1 MKVRH
6 ILFYFSLTLLIAC
19 GPNNPADRF
28 KAEVPAEEEEKL
40 IELNFKRLDQDLFK
54 INNNNVN
61 SQIDSLRKK
70 YGNFFDLYLYA
81 IAKISIPTDP
91 LLDQKILYYVND
103 GDIKIIHED
112 INKQYGDLTDLK
124 EQLQHGFTRYK
135 HFFPKKSIPTIVTY
149 LSGFNLANATTEGEL
164 GIGLD
169 MYLGRN
175 YGYYNNLQFPEYKT
189 VSATKDYV
197 ATDALFNW
205 CVTEFVDSS
214 TNVLGYMLHQG
225 KMLFLLD
232 ALYPETP
239 DSIKLRYTNK
249 QFQWCNQNESTIWAT
264 MVDQE
269 ALYST
274 STKEIN
280 RYCDEHPFT
289 PGYPRESPGRL
300 GNWIGWQIVK
310 AYMAKHADLSI
321 EDLFKLKDPQKF
333 LSESGYRPQKAQ

>member
-1 MKVRH
+1 MKLRTF
-6 ILFYFSLTLLIAC
+6 LFLFSVTLLIAC

-28 KAEVPAEEEEKL
+28 KEAVPAEEDEKL
-40 IELNFKRLDQDLFK
+40 VDLNIKRLDQDFFK
-54 INNNNVN
+54 TTPQNVN

-70 YGNFFDLYLYA
+70 YGDFFDLYLYA
-81 IAKISIPTDP
+81 IAKISIPDDP

-103 GDIKIIHED
+103 GDIKIIQQD
-112 INKQYGDLTDLK
+112 ITKQYADLTGLK
-124 EQLQHGFTRYK
+124 EQLQRGFTRYK
-135 HFFPKKSIPTIVTY
+135 HFFPKKSVPTIVTFT
-149 LSGFNLANATTEGEL
+149 SGFNLANATTVNEL

-189 VSATKDYV
+189 LSCTKEYI
-197 ATDALFNW
+197 ATDAMFNW

-214 TNVLGYMLHQG
+214 TNVLGFMLHQG

-232 ALYPETP
+232 AIYPDVP
-239 DSIKLRYTNK
+239 DTIKLRYSNK
-249 QFQWCNQNESTIWAT
+249 QYQWCHQNESTIWAT

-274 STKEIN
+274 NGKDIN
-280 RYCDEHPFT
+280 KYCDEHPFT
-289 PGYPRESPGRL
+289 PGFPRESPGRI

-310 AYMAKHADLSI
+310 AYMAKHTDLSM

-333 LSESGYRPQKAQ
+333 LSESGYRPPKVN